1 MMEAMK
7 GSKRNWGAAVFSLL
21 FPAALSFW
29 MVGCAALDQ
38 RSVKELEAAYGP
50 NAPRIEA
57 SFAADEVVPGDVWR
71 LYIKGSDKDGDIR
84 FINVWMMIPSRTT
97 TPIRLEVAEGQGG
110 HVSGYLTLNTLE
122 LGGGVGDLFRA
133 RFRFLVSLEDRAGHR
148 SEYVQHYLE
157 FIFGARPGQPPQ
169 GAFEER
175 FLGRIPPE
183 FDPVEPSPG
192 LTQNWP

>member
-1 MMEAMK
+1 MKAMK
-7 GSKRNWGAAVFSLL
+7 SLDGNRGRAFFSLL
-21 FPAALSFW
+21 SSAALSLW
-29 MVGCAALDQ
+29 MVGCVALDQ
-38 RSVKELEAAYGP
+38 RGVKELEMAYGP

-71 LYIKGSDKDGDIR
+71 LYIKGSDQDGDIR

-97 TPIRLEVAEGQGG
+97 TPIRLEVAKEQGG

-122 LGGGVGDLFRA
+122 LGGGIGDLFRA

-148 SEYVQHYLE
+148 SEYVQHYLG
-157 FIFGARPGQPPQ
+157 FVFGARQGQPPQ
-169 GAFEER
+169 GGFEER

-183 FDPVEPSPG
+183 FDAVEPSPG